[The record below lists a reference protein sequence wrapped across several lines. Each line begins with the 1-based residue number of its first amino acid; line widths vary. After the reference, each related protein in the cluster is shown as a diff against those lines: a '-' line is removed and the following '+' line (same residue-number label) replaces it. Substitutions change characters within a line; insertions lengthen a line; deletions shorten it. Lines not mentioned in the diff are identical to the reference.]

1 MEINTLTV
9 SELRKG
15 LLKKDFTPKE
25 ILDSTIKK
33 IEILDPKLNAFPIR
47 CFDKAY
53 KQLKKLPNIKEVNFF
68 DYPLFGIPV
77 GVKDLNDI
85 EGVPTTQGSDLF
97 KNYIAKEDDNIVS
110 KVALN

>member
-33 IEILDPKLNAFPIR
+33 IENLDPKLNAFPIR

-53 KQLKKLPNIKEVNFF
+53 KQLKKLPKIKEVNFLTILCLE
-68 DYPLFGIPV
+68 Y
-77 GVKDLNDI
+77 
-85 EGVPTTQGSDLF
+85 Q
-97 KNYIAKEDDNIVS
+97 
-110 KVALN
+110 

>member
-33 IEILDPKLNAFPIR
+33 IDSNLYIIELGF
-47 CFDKAY
+47 
-53 KQLKKLPNIKEVNFF
+53 
-68 DYPLFGIPV
+68 LF
-77 GVKDLNDI
+77 
-85 EGVPTTQGSDLF
+85 
-97 KNYIAKEDDNIVS
+97 
-110 KVALN
+110 